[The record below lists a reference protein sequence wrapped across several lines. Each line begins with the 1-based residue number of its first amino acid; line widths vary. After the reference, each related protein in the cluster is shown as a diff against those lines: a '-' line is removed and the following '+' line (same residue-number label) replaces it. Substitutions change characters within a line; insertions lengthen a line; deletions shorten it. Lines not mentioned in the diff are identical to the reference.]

1 MSLSGIRPR
10 MGEAVK
16 QKDARRETAELG
28 SCPTDATREGRSRR
42 AVRKFAA
49 MPTPERLRY
58 QLSRPSDPVVPYEPP
73 CLLMFTFSDAPG
85 LPSSRGKRL
94 EARNLLAPMYGWFT
108 EGFDTLDLR
117 EAKARP

>member
-1 MSLSGIRPR
+1 

-16 QKDARRETAELG
+16 QKDARRERPNWGLALLMR
-28 SCPTDATREGRSRR
+28 PAKAAPRR

-73 CLLMFTFSDAPG
+73 CLLTVYIFSAGAPVK
-85 LPSSRGKRL
+85 SR
-94 EARNLLAPMYGWFT
+94 EAGCILAPMYGWFT

-117 EAKARP
+117 EAKALLDELAL